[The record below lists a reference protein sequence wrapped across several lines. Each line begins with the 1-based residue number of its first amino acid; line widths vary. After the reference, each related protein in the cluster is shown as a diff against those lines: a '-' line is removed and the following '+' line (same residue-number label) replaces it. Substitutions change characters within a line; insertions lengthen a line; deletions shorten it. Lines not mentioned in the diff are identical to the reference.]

1 MHLRARNASARQSVP
16 RSLPRSP
23 GERCQSTRCCSGSR
37 AARVSAT
44 RGAVG
49 QFSRFGVP
57 ICTSYTLVDLTPKY
71 LALVSLLT
79 PGRHARVAAHRPPS
93 TLSTVRGT
101 PRPYGFLYASLPG
114 NACHGCR
121 CWRLEVVVFGH
132 EAERHVGS
140 VMRYRVRGGSARRK
154 SAGPASRCASA
165 SIRPFAMWP
174 LFWIGRPT
182 VQLGNKTTTRIRLVH
197 WFFSRPDPPKQC
209 WPL

>member
-1 MHLRARNASARQSVP
+1 MHLHVNQCLD
-16 RSLPRSP
+16 RSLDRQGNDAS
-23 GERCQSTRCCSGSR
+23 RR
-37 AARVSAT
+37 AAALGAEQRACRP
-44 RGAVG
+44 RGARWASLAG
-49 QFSRFGVP
+49 LVP

-154 SAGPASRCASA
+154 RAGASRWATLRSD
-165 SIRPFAMWP
+165 P
-174 LFWIGRPT
+174 
-182 VQLGNKTTTRIRLVH
+182 
-197 WFFSRPDPPKQC
+197 SRGVP
-209 WPL
+209 

>member
-1 MHLRARNASARQSVP
+1 MEEGKEEKEEVVVEEEDEASAPEPDDSTPCPVCCEYLSAHEMHHSARQSVP

-154 SAGPASRCASA
+154 RAGASRWATLRSD
-165 SIRPFAMWP
+165 P
-174 LFWIGRPT
+174 
-182 VQLGNKTTTRIRLVH
+182 
-197 WFFSRPDPPKQC
+197 SRGVP
-209 WPL
+209 